1 MLVSARTRRGI
12 EAQMIRVDADN
23 AKAHEG
29 IRALVDSAD
38 QRQLEALRDV
48 YVDRLHRRS
57 NDFDAT
63 YGLRLVAESLRR
75 FSLGPS
81 TVTSSS

>member
-1 MLVSARTRRGI
+1 
-12 EAQMIRVDADN
+12 MIRVDADN
-23 AKAHEG
+23 VKAHEG
-29 IRALVDSAD
+29 IRALVDSARD
-38 QRQLEALRDV
+38 RRQLEALREV

-63 YGLRLVAESLRR
+63 YGLRLVAESLLR
-75 FSLGPS
+75 FSLGSP

>member
-1 MLVSARTRRGI
+1 
-12 EAQMIRVDADN
+12 MIRVDADN
-23 AKAHEG
+23 VKAHEG
-29 IRALVDSAD
+29 IRAAVDRAGD
-38 QRQLEALRDV
+38 RRQLEALGEV

-75 FSLGPS
+75 MSLGSP